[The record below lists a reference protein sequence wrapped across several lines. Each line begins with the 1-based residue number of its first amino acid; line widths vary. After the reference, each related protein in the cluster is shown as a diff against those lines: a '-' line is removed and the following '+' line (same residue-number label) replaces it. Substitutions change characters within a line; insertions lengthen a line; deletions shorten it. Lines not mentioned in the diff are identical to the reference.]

1 MILNRIRDER
11 EVRNIS
17 NSICINI
24 LGLLA
29 GEIMKNIINR
39 SETKNTFCKYH

>member
-1 MILNRIRDER
+1 MILNRVRGER

-17 NSICINI
+17 SNICINI
-24 LGLLA
+24 LGWLA

-39 SETKNTFCKYH
+39 SETKDTFYKYH